1 MVMSKWPT
9 RMEGGVTAWRGMVAS
24 AGMAV
29 VDMEAVV
36 AAIADRI
43 DRDRHRSLQKCR
55 RARPFWALPPG
66 R

>member
-1 MVMSKWPT
+1 
-9 RMEGGVTAWRGMVAS
+9 MVAS

-43 DRDRHRSLQKCR
+43 NRDRRRSLQKCR
-55 RARPFWALPPG
+55 RARPFRALPPG

>member
-9 RMEGGVTAWRGMVAS
+9 RTKGGATVWPGMVAS

-29 VDMEAVV
+29 ADMEAVV

-43 DRDRHRSLQKCR
+43 NRELHRSLPKCR
-55 RARPFWALPPG
+55 HAHLSWALPLG